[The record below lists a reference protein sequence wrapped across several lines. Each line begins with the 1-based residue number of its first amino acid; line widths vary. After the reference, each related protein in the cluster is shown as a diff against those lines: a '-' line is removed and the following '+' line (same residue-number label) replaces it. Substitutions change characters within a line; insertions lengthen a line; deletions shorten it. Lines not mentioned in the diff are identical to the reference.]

1 MGFTWLHYVCMCI
14 TDDVHTRAPRDDAR
28 RLRARL
34 GRRVRPRDRSR
45 PSSSSSLAV
54 PRSTLARRSRARRAR
69 TRSARATRRDATD
82 RSRPSVATRETRDG
96 LAEKKRARSSISF
109 AISDSGVG
117 REASVRDVPFESNRT
132 ESNRTER
139 QSSCRAR
146 WRLARRVSRARRRLH
161 RARRSRTSSRC
172 HEDARGRRE
181 EARTGRP
188 SHGAR

>member
-1 MGFTWLHYVCMCI
+1 MCI

-109 AISDSGVG
+109 ASSDSGVG
-117 REASVRDVPFESNRT
+117 REASVRDVPFESNRTESNRT

-188 SHGAR
+188 ANGAR